1 MQSSNPLFAA
11 QLQGPSMISLSNRLL
26 PFVLLFAAASVQAG
40 EFDTIGGTLL
50 RQVAPTLLGSNVPV
64 AQPEGFDGG
73 VAGAFEVAPF
83 TVGQPDSLF
92 TWISSNG
99 VANTYPNSVGSLSA
113 HADSV
118 AGNFYGN
125 GSSGMA

>member
-1 MQSSNPLFAA
+1 MSYFQ
-11 QLQGPSMISLSNRLL
+11 RLV
-26 PFVLLFAAASVQAG
+26 VLLFLLFGCASLRAA

-64 AQPEGFDGG
+64 AQPEGQSGG
-73 VAGAFEVAPF
+73 AGAFEVAPF
-83 TVGQPDSLF
+83 TVAQPTSLF

-99 VANTYPNSVGSLSA
+99 VATTFPNSVGSLSA

-118 AGNFYGN
+118 GANFYG
-125 GSSGMA
+125 GSSGVAPQVSHVDNYDA